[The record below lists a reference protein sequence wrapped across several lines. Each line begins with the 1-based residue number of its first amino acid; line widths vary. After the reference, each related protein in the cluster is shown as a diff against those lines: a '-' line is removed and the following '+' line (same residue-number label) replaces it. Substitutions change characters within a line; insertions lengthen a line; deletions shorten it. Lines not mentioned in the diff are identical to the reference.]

1 MSSVFSCGFSRV
13 AVKESFH
20 KPGSV
25 AFESNPAQR
34 WENHLKLLNELA
46 HEKLAVERTLF
57 VKKSRSVYDLF
68 RKMNSQNRNEYLR
81 YFSLT
86 NWKALPDTQK
96 SEHTRSNCD
105 ACQVHHFAMQAI
117 FPNAEQLKPQKLVRD
132 GLAQNESNGNVN
144 VKPTQKAIKSAT
156 KHIYSKI
163 NVSFQKV
170 FKVSFAEA
178 QTKVKELKLQK
189 KKRCH

>member
-1 MSSVFSCGFSRV
+1 M
-13 AVKESFH
+13 
-20 KPGSV
+20 

-117 FPNAEQLKPQKLVRD
+117 FPNAAQLKPQKLVRD
-132 GLAQNESNGNVN
+132 GSL
-144 VKPTQKAIKSAT
+144 KMKAMGTST
-156 KHIYSKI
+156 
-163 NVSFQKV
+163 
-170 FKVSFAEA
+170 
-178 QTKVKELKLQK
+178 
-189 KKRCH
+189 

>member
-57 VKKSRSVYDLF
+57 VKKSRSVY
-68 RKMNSQNRNEYLR
+68 EYLR

-117 FPNAEQLKPQKLVRD
+117 FPNVAQLKPQKLVRD

-144 VKPTQKAIKSAT
+144 VKPTQKAIISESF
-156 KHIYSKI
+156 YS
-163 NVSFQKV
+163 Q
-170 FKVSFAEA
+170 
-178 QTKVKELKLQK
+178 L
-189 KKRCH
+189 C

>member
-25 AFESNPAQR
+25 AYESNPAQR
-34 WENHLKLLNELA
+34 WENYLKLLDESA
-46 HEKLAVERTLF
+46 HEKLAGERTLF
-57 VKKSRSVYDLF
+57 VKKSRSVYDFF

-86 NWKALPDTQK
+86 NWKALPETQK
-96 SEHTRSNCD
+96 SEHTRSNCE
-105 ACQVHHFAMQAI
+105 ACQVHHFAMQSI
-117 FPNAEQLKPQKLVRD
+117 FPNAAQLKPQKLVRD

-144 VKPTQKAIKSAT
+144 VKATQKAIK
-156 KHIYSKI
+156 
-163 NVSFQKV
+163 
-170 FKVSFAEA
+170 
-178 QTKVKELKLQK
+178 
-189 KKRCH
+189 